1 MNNVIFLIMRRM
13 RAPLLV
19 LISVY
24 AVSVIGM
31 TLMLGIDSNGN
42 VWYMNF
48 YQAFYFVSYTA
59 TTIGFGEVPYAF
71 SDAQRLWAMIV
82 IYLTVIGWLYAI
94 GALLSLLQDES
105 LRRVLIEHRFSKTIR
120 RLREPFY
127 LVCGYGDTGKALV
140 HALETRSIRSV
151 VIELE
156 QSHLDELSL
165 ENFAVYVPHL
175 CADASKPY
183 YLQEAGI
190 KHPYCAG
197 VVAITNN
204 NLVNLHIAITAKLL
218 NPAITVICRVEDQKV
233 AANMT
238 SFGTDY
244 VINPFEVFARQ
255 LQTTLHAPTLHILQQ
270 WFTGKWQKNLMTD
283 LKLPRQG
290 LWVLCGYGRF
300 GKAVYQELK
309 DEPIQL
315 VTVEATPSE
324 MGAPKG
330 EYVIGR
336 GTEADTLKEANIEQ
350 AVGLVAGT
358 NDDVDNLSIVM
369 TARELNP
376 NLFIVLRQNLADNA
390 IIFEAAHADIVMQPS
405 KIIADYIWI
414 LLTTPLLELFMTL
427 AEQEDETWLIA
438 LLERLQQTVATS
450 QPILWEVTINAKA
463 TPAIINAI
471 QAGRTP
477 TLQHLISRP
486 RERSERLK
494 TVALLCQRE
503 TETLL
508 LPTDNLPLQL
518 NDRLLF
524 CGTQS
529 AVKWMSWNLKD
540 DFVLYYLLTGNIPS
554 RSYLGRWWQKGV

>member
-1 MNNVIFLIMRRM
+1 MRRM

-19 LISVY
+19 LIGVY
-24 AVSVIGM
+24 SISVIGM
-31 TLMLGIDSNGN
+31 TLMLGVDANGQA
-42 VWYMNF
+42 WYMNF

-59 TTIGFGEVPYAF
+59 TTIGFGEIPYAF
-71 SDAQRLWAMIV
+71 SEAQRLWAMIV
-82 IYLTVIGWLYAI
+82 VYLTVIGWLYAI
-94 GALLSLLQDES
+94 SALLSLLQDES
-105 LRRVLIEHRFSKTIR
+105 LRRVLVEHRFSKTVS

-151 VIELE
+151 VIEIE

-190 KHPYCAG
+190 NHPRCAG

-204 NLVNLHIAITAKLL
+204 NLVNLHVAITAKLL
-218 NPAITVICRVEDQKV
+218 NPDIQVICRVDDQKI
-233 AANMT
+233 AANMA
-238 SFGTDY
+238 SFGTEY

-270 WFTGKWQKNLMTD
+270 WFIGKWNKPLTAD
-283 LKLPRQG
+283 LKLPQQG

-309 DEPIQL
+309 EEPIQL
-315 VTVEATPSE
+315 VTIEATPAE

-336 GTEADTLKEANIEQ
+336 GTEADTLKAANIEQ

-390 IIFEAAHADIVMQPS
+390 IIFEAARADIIMQPS
-405 KIIADYIWI
+405 KIIANYIWI
-414 LLTTPLLELFMTL
+414 LLTTPLLERFMML
-427 AEQEDETWLIA
+427 AEQEDEKWLLA
-438 LLERLQQTVATS
+438 LLERLQQTVITS
-450 QPILWEVTINAKA
+450 HPVLWEIKINQQNA
-463 TPAIINAI
+463 PAIVKAINT
-471 QAGRTP
+471 GSVP
-477 TLQHLISRP
+477 TLQHLLSRP
-486 RERSERLK
+486 RERGERLNA
-494 TVALLCQRE
+494 VVLLCIRGDKMFLLPSE
-503 TETLL
+503 ELALEVNDCLL
-508 LPTDNLPLQL
+508 L
-518 NDRLLF
+518 

-529 AVKWMSWNLKD
+529 ASQWMHWNLKD
-540 DFVLYYLLTGNIPS
+540 EFVLHYLLTGEILS
-554 RSYLGRWWQKGV
+554 RSYLGRWWQNRGLI